1 MLHTTIALLS
11 AGSIALAGF
20 NPGVQGQI
28 ASKFKS
34 RAAERPAIS
43 EQHKAEMQ
51 KQQAEHLTQVAGVL
65 GITADD
71 LKVQI
76 ASGKNLTTIITDLKL
91 NVSDVQKKLS
101 EQKLALMKTHL
112 ADRVKSG
119 AITQAQA
126 DAQIAAFQKARAE
139 GKFEMFGEH
148 RGEMKGM
155 GKGKGLRAGEGRGKG
170 EGQHRMMKT
179 APAAAVK

>member
-28 ASKFKS
+28 ASKFKA

-43 EQHKAEMQ
+43 AEQKTVIE
-51 KQQAEHLTQVAGVL
+51 KQQAEHMAQVAGVL
-65 GITADD
+65 GISADD
-71 LKVQI
+71 LKARL
-76 ASGKNLTTIITDLKL
+76 ASGKNLSTIISDLKL
-91 NVSDVQKKLS
+91 NVADVQKKLA

-119 AITQAQA
+119 ALTQAQA
-126 DAQIAAFQKARAE
+126 DTQIAAFERARAE

-148 RGEMKGM
+148 RGEMKGL
-155 GKGKGLRAGEGRGKG
+155 GKGKGMHEGQKRGKG
-170 EGQHRMMKT
+170 DGQHRMMKT